1 MDHSLFIY
9 KNGDTHIMA
18 LIYVDD
24 VIIAENNLEKI
35 QETKDCLDERF
46 TIKDLGTLKY
56 FLGIEVARTREGLVL
71 TQRKYIPEFL
81 DDCGLQECQPFCFPM
96 E

>member
-1 MDHSLFIY
+1 MLMMQSL
-9 KNGDTHIMA
+9 
-18 LIYVDD
+18 
-24 VIIAENNLEKI
+24 
-35 QETKDCLDERF
+35 QETISKIFKKTKDYIDERF
-46 TIKDLGTLKY
+46 TIKDLGSLKY

-81 DDCGLQECQPFCFPM
+81 DDCGLQECQPLCFPM